1 MWLGG
6 ASGFGA
12 GCGFHALELLVK
24 SLNPAGES
32 AVVAAAAAAGGG
44 GGGGVVVV
52 VRSSRRRS
60 RRRGGKLV
68 VLVRDQCLRL

>member
-12 GCGFHALELLVK
+12 GMACDFHALELLVK

-32 AVVAAAAAAGGG
+32 AAAAAAAAAAAGGG
-44 GGGGVVVV
+44 GGGVAVVVVEGVVVAV
-52 VRSSRRRS
+52 
-60 RRRGGKLV
+60 GN
-68 VLVRDQCLRL
+68 